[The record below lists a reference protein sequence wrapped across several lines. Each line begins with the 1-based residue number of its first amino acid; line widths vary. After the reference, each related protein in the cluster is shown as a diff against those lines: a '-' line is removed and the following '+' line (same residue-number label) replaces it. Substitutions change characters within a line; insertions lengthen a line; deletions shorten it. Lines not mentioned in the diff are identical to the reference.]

1 MNKSIYLI
9 SLFSIFLILG
19 ACSNSQSENNVETE
33 QTNNVIE
40 ENEDTVSENDTEN
53 WVSTGIHHEKI
64 DSETIEINTEE
75 NKETYMLSDS
85 AKKDLETIKKDEEIS
100 FSYEYHKNKKHP
112 VIESIKDVNYDWE
125 SHHDKKYK
133 YDKHYHHH
141 DKKRHNHKHHSE
153 DYHQKP
159 HHGNQDNHHNNHHGN

>member
-1 MNKSIYLI
+1 
-9 SLFSIFLILG
+9 
-19 ACSNSQSENNVETE
+19 
-33 QTNNVIE
+33 
-40 ENEDTVSENDTEN
+40 
-53 WVSTGIHHEKI
+53 EKI
-64 DSETIEINTEE
+64 DSERIEINTEE

-85 AKKDLETIKKDEEIS
+85 AKKDLEKIKKDEEIS

-112 VIESIKDVNYDWE
+112 VIEAIKDVNYDCE

-141 DKKRHNHKHHSE
+141 DKKRDNHKHHSE

-159 HHGNQDNHHNNHHGN
+159 HHGNKDNHHNNHHCN